1 MNIAEKKTFNF
12 FRILG
17 ITALVCTIILWA
29 GLWISSGIPSK
40 KVLNSAISD
49 SMDNTF
55 DLNSSIKGTSATAFI
70 SFSYADT
77 PHYTGDKTELK
88 VAYYPSNAK
97 DRDVVFSSSN
107 ENVATVDEQ
116 GIVTWTG
123 QGEVD
128 ITMSLKNNPDI
139 YYKRRLYSLGERPT
153 QESVFTIGYKNGVI
167 DLYSSNEVFID
178 GGKTSRVGPSYA
190 SSNEDVV
197 TVDRY
202 GLVRGV
208 GIGTATIT
216 AKIGDVTLTKEVS
229 VVKNPSFV
237 SATEI
242 ILKDDISFNTETQYY
257 YIPKLISSL
266 GVENAT
272 FYDIRVESSNPQ
284 IAFEGGYTIDVI
296 NYGEVTLTFYSQS
309 NPEIR
314 TELTTYVQ
322 PVMPTTLGV
331 SAPTVVVPHDLYQ
344 LSAAHTPKAYNS
356 AVTWEV
362 IKGQATITEKG
373 VLTATFWGDI
383 VVRCTSTIDPNIYT
397 DVTIKCQLFD
407 SAYYFVR
414 KLMGHFGL
422 SALLGFGIFFS
433 IFLMDKHKWKAFAL
447 TPVLSF
453 GYAGISELIQYFTP
467 LRSCTLTD
475 VLIDFIGALIG
486 MAVAMVI
493 FALITIIWRLVSKKT
508 FGAYTSTLKGLN
520 IHNARQKA
528 YVADEY
534 TREAPCTTAQKQPIS
549 A

>member
-12 FRILG
+12 FRILD

-40 KVLNSAISD
+40 KVLNNAISG
-49 SMDNTF
+49 SMDSTF

-70 SFSYADT
+70 SFSYADV

-107 ENVATVDEQ
+107 ENIATVDEQ

-123 QGEVD
+123 YGEID
-128 ITMSLKNNPDI
+128 ITASLKNNPDI
-139 YYKRRLYSLGERPT
+139 YCVRRLYSHGERPT

-167 DLYSSNEVFID
+167 DLYSNNEVFID
-178 GGKTSRVGPSYA
+178 GGNTSRVGPSYT
-190 SSNEDVV
+190 SSNEDIV

-202 GLVRGV
+202 GFVRGV

-216 AKIGDVTLTKEVS
+216 AKIDDVTLTKEVT
-229 VVKNPSFV
+229 VTENPSFV

-242 ILKDDISFNTETQYY
+242 TLNDDISFTTETPYY
-257 YIPKLISSL
+257 YIPNLISSL

-272 FYDIRVESSNPQ
+272 FYDIRVGSSNPQ
-284 IAFEGGYTIDVI
+284 IVFEGGYTLNVID
-296 NYGEVTLTFYSQS
+296 YGEVTLTFYSQS

-322 PVMPTTLGV
+322 PVMPTSLGV
-331 SAPTVVVPHDLYQ
+331 SAPSVAVPHDPYQ
-344 LSAAHTPKAYNS
+344 LSVAHTQKAYNS

-373 VLTATFWGDI
+373 VLTPSFWGDI
-383 VVRCTSTIDPNIYT
+383 VVRCTSTIDPTLYQ

-433 IFLMDKHKWKAFAL
+433 IFLMDKRKWKAFAL

-467 LRSCTLTD
+467 LRACTLTD
-475 VLIDFIGALIG
+475 VIIDFVGALIG

-493 FALITIIWRLVSKKT
+493 LTLITLIWRIVSKKT
-508 FGAYTSTLKGLN
+508 FGAYTSTLKGLD

-534 TREAPCTTAQKQPIS
+534 TREAPCTTAQEQSIS